1 MHSGHKKKMYACGK
15 MKNDENNN
23 KEACTWSVRVGG
35 WHTHIYIYYIGSCV
49 SIMTVVFG
57 KYESGRINYV

>member
-1 MHSGHKKKMYACGK
+1 MHSGHKKKMCACGK

-23 KEACTWSVRVGG
+23 KEACTWSVRVAG
-35 WHTHIYIYYIGSCV
+35 WYTHIYIYYIGSCV
-49 SIMTVVFG
+49 GIMAVVFG